1 MSKRNGLARGLALA
15 LLGVA
20 LWTSAPAGARAVATQ
35 KVRPALVNPKTAA
48 VREATAEVLRETS
61 DIRQLAV
68 LRPVRSGAQ
77 TRAEIEQML
86 VRNLTQSSTPA
97 ELRASELTYKKL
109 GMLPKDF
116 QLRPF
121 LVELL
126 AEQVAGYYDPKARE
140 FFLADWID
148 LDAQK
153 PVMAHELTHAL
164 QDQHFNL
171 RRFEKWPKHDS
182 DAQAAAHAVVEG
194 DAMLVM
200 MQYVVRSPARQ
211 LAMLKSLVV
220 GGGGSTEV
228 YDRAPRVLRETLVF
242 PYSQGANWAGQVYR
256 RGGWELMS
264 ASYKKLPQSTE
275 QILHPEKYFAGEA
288 PQRVTLKDIS
298 STLGRGWRKAD
309 HDVTGEWGYY
319 LILDEF
325 LKARDASH
333 LASAGWGGDRYALF
347 TGPRPG
353 DTLLAQ
359 KTLWDTDQDAR
370 EFFDAYARR
379 TTARYQTPPAAEESD
394 GRLSW
399 KTNEGGV
406 YVGLMGRA
414 VLILEGVPDG
424 VRAEALVKLL

>member
-1 MSKRNGLARGLALA
+1 MSKRNGLTRLSALALAGLAL
-15 LLGVA
+15 LS
-20 LWTSAPAGARAVATQ
+20 SAPAGATQ
-35 KVRPALVNPKTAA
+35 RGRPALVNPKTAA

-68 LRPVRSGAQ
+68 LRQVRSGAQ

-86 VRNLTQSSTPA
+86 VRNLNEHSTPA

-109 GMLPKDF
+109 GLLPADF
-116 QLRPF
+116 KLHPF
-121 LVELL
+121 LVALL

-140 FFLADWID
+140 FFLADWIE

-171 RRFEKWPKHDS
+171 RRFERWPKHDS
-182 DAQAAAHAVVEG
+182 DAQAAAHALVEG

-200 MQYVVRSPARQ
+200 TQYIGRNPARQ
-211 LAMLKSLVV
+211 LAMLKSLVL
-220 GGGGSTEV
+220 GSGGSTEV

-242 PYSQGANWAGQVYR
+242 PYTHGASWASQVYQ
-256 RGGWELMS
+256 RGGWELIS

-288 PQRVTLKDIS
+288 PRRVQLRDIS
-298 STLGRGWRKAD
+298 ATLGRGWRMAD
-309 HDVTGEWGYY
+309 QDVNGEWGYH

-325 LKARDASH
+325 LKARDASQ
-333 LASAGWGGDRYALF
+333 LATAGWGGDRYALF

-353 DTLLAQ
+353 DALLAQ
-359 KTLWDTDQDAR
+359 KSVWDTEQDAR

-379 TTARYQTPPAAEESD
+379 TTARYQTPPVAEESD
-394 GRLSW
+394 GRLTW
-399 KTNEGGV
+399 KTSEGGV
-406 YVGLMGRA
+406 YMELSGRA
-414 VLILEGVPDG
+414 VVVLEGVPDR